1 MFPLSLP
8 RDMTTVSEGQQTTRS
23 SQSDNSDSEDSEG
36 SQGSGNGSGR
46 SDDLDDL
53 QNDLDLLTDEDAV
66 DDWGEVGVSGRSHW
80 AMD

>member
-1 MFPLSLP
+1 M
-8 RDMTTVSEGQQTTRS
+8 SEGQQTTRS
-23 SQSDNSDSEDSEG
+23 PQSDDSDSEDSEG

-66 DDWGEVGVSGRSHW
+66 DDWGEVGVSGR
-80 AMD
+80 